1 MSRTRMRTRTLIH
14 TAEASVAAAGSADA
28 TALHRSSQLLRLLHL
43 ASPALPIGAFHFSQG
58 LEYAVETGW
67 VRDEATAL
75 DWIGGIAQ
83 ASLATLDLP
92 VLLRLHAAWKQN
104 DYLAVHRWNAFLI
117 ASRETEELRAE
128 DRHLGS
134 ALLRVLAE
142 CQLSTEL
149 FPVSAPKRP
158 IGVAHATAFSFA
170 CASWEID
177 AQSSAQTYA
186 WAWAEN
192 QVLAAVKLVPLGQ
205 SAGQRL
211 LHALIARLTAY
222 SARAADIL
230 DADIGI
236 STALSAVASG
246 RHEIQ
251 YTRLFR
257 S

>member
-1 MSRTRMRTRTLIH
+1 MSRTRMRTRTPIH
-14 TAEASVAAAGSADA
+14 TAEQSAAADSADLA
-28 TALHRSSQLLRLLHL
+28 GLHQSSRLLRLLHL

-67 VRDEATAL
+67 VHDEASAL
-75 DWIGGIAQ
+75 EWIGGIATG
-83 ASLATLDLP
+83 SLATLDLP
-92 VLLRLHAAWKQN
+92 VLLRLHAAWQQN
-104 DYLAVHRWNAFLI
+104 DSLAVNRWNAFLI

-134 ALLRVLAE
+134 ALFRVLAE
-142 CQLSTEL
+142 CELNTEL
-149 FPVSAPKRP
+149 FPVGGPKRP
-158 IGVAHATAFSFA
+158 IGVSHATAFSFA
-170 CASWEID
+170 CASWQID
-177 AQSSAQTYA
+177 AQSTAQTYA

-192 QVLAAVKLVPLGQ
+192 QVLAAMKLVPLGQ

-211 LHALIARLTAY
+211 LHGLIPRLAAY
-222 SARAADIL
+222 STRAAEIL